1 MRRRLTALAI
11 AVAATLVGVGDA
23 RAHHSF
29 AVFFDGDKTVT
40 INGVVKDF
48 EFANPHGL
56 IDLLATTNGKP
67 VDWRVETNAP
77 VLLRRRGWTKDSI
90 KVGDK
95 ITIEGWA
102 ARDGSNY
109 LRLRRAMGPDGTPI
123 GSAFVPGEQK

>member
-1 MRRRLTALAI
+1 MRRVLAAFAI
-11 AVAATLVGVGDA
+11 AMTATGVVVGGA
-23 RAHHSF
+23 SAHHSF

-56 IDLLATTNGKP
+56 IELLVLTNGKAEN
-67 VDWRVETNAP
+67 WRVETNAP

-109 LRLRRAMGPDGTPI
+109 LRLRKALGADGAPI
-123 GSAFVPGEQK
+123 GSSFVPGEQK